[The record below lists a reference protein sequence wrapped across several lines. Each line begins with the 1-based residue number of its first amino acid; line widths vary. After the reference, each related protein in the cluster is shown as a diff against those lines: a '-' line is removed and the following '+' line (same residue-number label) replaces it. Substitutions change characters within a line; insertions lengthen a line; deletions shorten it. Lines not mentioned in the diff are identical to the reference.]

1 MADSTPTHKYSIGK
15 SVAYATRGFGTPG
28 APLPLTEAITK
39 AVAEQIALRP
49 LQPPAAPAKPA
60 PPAEPLTLPTEKR
73 AAWIV
78 HGMGQQVPFETL
90 DNLATG
96 VLRVA
101 KLVPNHAPRVTAVK
115 FAASSPSEKDQVVER
130 VELDIQDPSDPQKQF
145 QLHLYEAYWAPLT
158 EGASKV
164 TDVISFLF
172 TGGMRGIANTFKTFQ
187 RAMFPNQQ
195 PPAVPDPGI
204 QNFTIPGR
212 AALEVGVTLLILL
225 SLMAIN
231 AVIVAAGAA
240 KAQIPAFNLLTFD
253 QHWPQLT
260 ALATATCA
268 VALTFGVILFLAE
281 MCKPAN
287 LASWKKLLI
296 TIVGWI
302 GLALTAFSI
311 IASAALMTTVTRSQ
325 WVCAL
330 LHSMN
335 TTAVQLVSN
344 LFLIAAALLV
354 LVALFFRGVMRS
366 SGVALHGNP
375 VLVFLFVLSFLL
387 HLAVIPALIF
397 VSTRELSLPPSLLL
411 IPITLLANSNWVW
424 PALLAL
430 SKLLRDLLVEYAGDV
445 AIYVDSNKLD
455 RFDKIRKAIK
465 QVAMDSV
472 MGIYTARNADDS
484 AFEYSKIAVVGHSL
498 GSVIAYDTLNELLNL
513 DDIGGHPVGIAGR
526 TCLLETFG
534 SPLDKIAFFFTIQ
547 GTQTFHIREQLAAVV
562 QPLIQD
568 YVKFRKF
575 PWINVYSR
583 SDIISGSLKFYDVP
597 GIAIPPGVQNLP
609 DKDAVVPLVAH
620 VDYWK
625 NDLVWQQLLQHSKP

>member
-1 MADSTPTHKYSIGK
+1 MADRTPQHKYSIGK
-15 SVAYATRGFGTPG
+15 SVQYATRGFG
-28 APLPLTEAITK
+28 APPAPVSLPEAVTR
-39 AVAEQIALRP
+39 AVAEQMALRP
-49 LQPPAAPAKPA
+49 PEKIAPAKPA
-60 PPAEPLTLPTEKR
+60 PPAEDLTWPTEKR
-73 AAWIV
+73 AVWIV

-90 DNLATG
+90 DNLTTG
-96 VLRVA
+96 MLRVV
-101 KLVPNHAPRVTAVK
+101 KLVPNHLPRVTAVK
-115 FAASSPSEKDQVVER
+115 FAASSPGEKDQVVER
-130 VELDIQDPSDPQKQF
+130 VEIDVQDPADPQKQF

-158 EGASKV
+158 EGAAKV
-164 TDVISFLF
+164 SDVISFLF

-195 PPAVPDPGI
+195 PPAPEPGI

-212 AALEVGVTLLILL
+212 AALEVGVTLLVLL
-225 SLMAIN
+225 SLIAIN

-240 KAQIPAFNLLTFD
+240 QAKIPAFDLLTLD
-253 QHWPQLT
+253 RHWPQLT

-268 VALTFGVILFLAE
+268 VALTFGVIIYLGE

-287 LASWKKLLI
+287 LARWKKLLI
-296 TIVGWI
+296 SIIGWA
-302 GLALTAFSI
+302 GLSLTALSI
-311 IASAALMTTVTRSQ
+311 IVSAALMTSVTRLQS
-325 WVCAL
+325 VAHL

-335 TTAVQLVSN
+335 TASVQLISN

-354 LVALFFRGVMRS
+354 LLALVFRGVMRS

-387 HLAVIPALIF
+387 HLAVMPALVF
-397 VSTRELSLPPSLLL
+397 VSTRELPLPPSLLL
-411 IPITLLANSNWVW
+411 VPLSLLANSNWVW

-430 SKLLRDLLVEYAGDV
+430 SKLVRDLMVEYAGDV

-455 RFDKIRKAIK
+455 RFDKIRKEIK
-465 QVAMDSV
+465 QIALDSV
-472 MGIYTARNADDS
+472 MGIYTARNQDDS
-484 AFEYSKIAVVGHSL
+484 DFEYSKIAIVGHSL
-498 GSVIAYDTLNELLNL
+498 GSVIAYDTLNQLLNL
-513 DDIGGHPVGIAGR
+513 DEICSHPVGVAGR

-575 PWINVYSR
+575 PWVNVYSR
-583 SDIISGSLKFYDVP
+583 NDIISGSLKFYDVP
-597 GIAIPPGVQNLP
+597 NMTVPPGVQNLP
-609 DKDAVVPLVAH
+609 DKDATVPLVAH

-625 NDLVWQQLLQHSKP
+625 NDLVWQQLLQYTKP

>member
-1 MADSTPTHKYSIGK
+1 MADQTPTHKYSIGK
-15 SVAYATRGFGTPG
+15 SVQYATRGFG
-28 APLPLTEAITK
+28 APPAPVSLPEAVTR
-39 AVAEQIALRP
+39 AVAEQMVLRP
-49 LQPPAAPAKPA
+49 TEKIAPAKPA
-60 PPAEPLTLPTEKR
+60 PPAEALTLPTEKR
-73 AAWIV
+73 AVWIV

-96 VLRVA
+96 ILRVA
-101 KLVPNHAPRVTAVK
+101 RLIPNHAPRVTAVK

-130 VELDIQDPSDPQKQF
+130 VELDIQDPADPHKQF

-158 EGASKV
+158 EGACKV
-164 TDVISFLF
+164 SDVISFLF

-195 PPAVPDPGI
+195 SPAPEPGI

-212 AALEVGVTLLILL
+212 AAFEVAVTLLILL
-225 SLMAIN
+225 SLIAIN
-231 AVIVAAGAA
+231 AVIAAAGAA

-260 ALATATCA
+260 ALATAACA
-268 VALTFGVILFLAE
+268 VALTFGVILFLGE
-281 MCKPAN
+281 MCKPTN
-287 LASWKKLLI
+287 LAHWKKILI
-296 TIVGWI
+296 VIFGWI
-302 GLALTAFSI
+302 GLSLTAFSI
-311 IASAALMTTVTRSQ
+311 IASAALMTTITRLP
-325 WVCAL
+325 WVAAL

-335 TTAVQLVSN
+335 AYAVQLVSN
-344 LFLIAAALLV
+344 LFLAAAALL
-354 LVALFFRGVMRS
+354 LLLALTIRGLMRS
-366 SGVALHGNP
+366 SGVVLRGNP

-387 HLAVIPALIF
+387 HLAVMPTLIF

-411 IPITLLANSNWVW
+411 VPLSLLANSNWVW

-430 SKLLRDLLVEYAGDV
+430 SRLVRNLMVEFAGDV

-455 RFDKIRKAIK
+455 RFDKIRKEIK
-465 QVAMDSV
+465 QVALDSV
-472 MGIYTARNADDS
+472 MGIYTARNQDDS
-484 AFEYSKIAVVGHSL
+484 DFEYSKIAVVGHSL
-498 GSVIAYDTLNELLNL
+498 GSVIAYDTLNQLLNL
-513 DDIGGHPVGIAGR
+513 DDIGGHPVGVAGR

-625 NDLVWQQLLQHSKP
+625 NNLVWQQLLQHTKP

>member
-1 MADSTPTHKYSIGK
+1 
-15 SVAYATRGFGTPG
+15 
-28 APLPLTEAITK
+28 
-39 AVAEQIALRP
+39 
-49 LQPPAAPAKPA
+49 
-60 PPAEPLTLPTEKR
+60 
-73 AAWIV
+73 
-78 HGMGQQVPFETL
+78 
-90 DNLATG
+90 
-96 VLRVA
+96 
-101 KLVPNHAPRVTAVK
+101 
-115 FAASSPSEKDQVVER
+115 
-130 VELDIQDPSDPQKQF
+130 
-145 QLHLYEAYWAPLT
+145 
-158 EGASKV
+158 
-164 TDVISFLF
+164 
-172 TGGMRGIANTFKTFQ
+172 
-187 RAMFPNQQ
+187 MFPNQQ
-195 PPAVPDPGI
+195 PPAPEPGI
-204 QNFTIPGR
+204 QNFKIPGR
-212 AALEVGVTLLILL
+212 AAVEVGLTLLVFVALIA
-225 SLMAIN
+225 MNAI
-231 AVIVAAGAA
+231 IVAAGAA
-240 KAQIPAFNLLTFD
+240 KAQIPAFDLTNFNL
-253 QHWPQLT
+253 HWPQLT

-287 LASWKKLLI
+287 LAHWKKLLI
-296 TIVGWI
+296 AIIGWI

-311 IASAALMTTVTRSQ
+311 IASAALMTTVTRLPS
-325 WVCAL
+325 VANL

-335 TTAVQLVSN
+335 TESVQLVSN

-354 LVALFFRGVMRS
+354 LLALIVRGLMRS

-387 HLAVIPALIF
+387 HLTVMPALIF
-397 VSTRELSLPPSLLL
+397 VSTHELSVPPTLLL
-411 IPITLLANSNWVW
+411 IPITLLANPNWVW

-430 SKLLRDLLVEYAGDV
+430 SKLVRDLMVEYAGDV

-455 RFDKIRKAIK
+455 RFDKIRKEIK
-465 QVAMDSV
+465 QVALDSV
-472 MGIYTARNADDS
+472 MGIYTARNQDDS
-484 AFEYSKIAVVGHSL
+484 DFEYSKIAVVGHSL

-513 DDIGGHPVGIAGR
+513 DDIGGHPVDIAGR

-597 GIAIPPGVQNLP
+597 GTHVPPGVQNLI

-625 NDLVWQQLLQHSKP
+625 NDLVWQQLLKHTKP